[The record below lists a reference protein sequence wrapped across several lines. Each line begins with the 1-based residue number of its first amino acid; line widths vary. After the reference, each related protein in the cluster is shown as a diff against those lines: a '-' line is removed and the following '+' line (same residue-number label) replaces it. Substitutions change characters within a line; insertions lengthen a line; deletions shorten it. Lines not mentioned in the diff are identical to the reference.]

1 MCNRRILGI
10 LLGVAFLA
18 GTTFIACTPPQNVRP
33 AAPGGYGDWMANDP
47 GEWPRITMINQ
58 IEYTDAQHPTAA
70 CGFLL
75 DTGDEIL
82 AATAK
87 HVLIY
92 FKSETMDS
100 VSFQG
105 TLKTWRMFPK
115 DSPEEQVLID
125 RLVNEDPSEPLESI
139 PSDRDWLLFTLRERS
154 EAIQPLRLR
163 STPLEKGE
171 QVYVIGW
178 RYPDEGRQRVHEGRF
193 VRIDEGSVIVAI
205 GALEDN
211 TIPGLSGAPVIDGAG
226 YVIGLMS
233 TKFGKHQRL
242 APADYPRSLLE
253 KREQETPTE

>member
-1 MCNRRILGI
+1 VAGKRILGI
-10 LLGVAFLA
+10 LLGFAFLV
-18 GTTFIACTPPQNVRP
+18 GTTFIACAPEESVRP
-33 AAPGGYGDWMANDP
+33 PAPGGYGDWMRNDP
-47 GEWPRITMINQ
+47 EDWPRITMINQ
-58 IEYTDAQHPTAA
+58 IEYTDAEHPTAA

-75 DTGDEIL
+75 DTGEEIL

-92 FKSETMDS
+92 FKSESMDS
-100 VSFQG
+100 VSFRG
-105 TLKTWRMFPK
+105 TLKAWRMFPK
-115 DSPEEQVLID
+115 DSPEDQVLVD
-125 RLVNEDPSEPLESI
+125 RLVNEDPGEPLEGI
-139 PSDRDWLLFTLRERS
+139 PSVRDWLLFTLRERS

-171 QVYVIGW
+171 KVYVIGW
-178 RYPDEGRQRVHEGRF
+178 RYPDQGRQRVHEGRF

-205 GALEDN
+205 DALEDN
-211 TIPGLSGAPVIDGAG
+211 TIPGLSGAPVIDAAG

-253 KREQETPTE
+253 KRAQNTPSE